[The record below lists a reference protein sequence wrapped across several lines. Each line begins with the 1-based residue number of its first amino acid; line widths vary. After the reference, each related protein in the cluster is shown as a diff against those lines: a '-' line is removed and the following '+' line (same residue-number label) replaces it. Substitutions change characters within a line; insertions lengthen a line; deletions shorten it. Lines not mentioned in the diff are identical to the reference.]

1 MKKQNYNIL
10 FVSFCI
16 IGGKL
21 ISFLFN
27 AICGYYYGAGTISD
41 AFIMA
46 HSIPT
51 LLFEGISAALI
62 TCYIPLYFNYKKDNS
77 ELICN
82 FNSNLTSISFFLS
95 IALTIFYFIFRHPIN
110 NLYANGFDE
119 SKLALLDKFSAII
132 IWSVPFIG
140 VNSILRAYLQVN
152 NHKALS
158 STSQLISYSVLIIF
172 LIVFFPNPLSLAW
185 GTLFG
190 NILCFIIFLIAAKAK
205 GYEYKIYLS
214 LKDNYI
220 KPLAIM
226 VTPIICSTLVS
237 DLASIV
243 DKFFASYYSEGIVTS
258 LTYGYQLSFAI
269 QGIVST
275 SLLIIVYPE
284 MAKSVAQKNLER
296 LNNQIYSCIEIITWI
311 VLPLITGGIVL
322 AYPLIDL
329 LFGHGN
335 FSDNNV
341 RTTAFIFS
349 GYILGVLPMSIKHV
363 GDRTCFALGKTRLAM
378 ITTII
383 IVISNIILDATLPLY
398 FGYIGLV
405 IATDISILIGC
416 ITVFLFIRTTSSNLS
431 LRKLLFT
438 MVRPLL
444 SSVIMGIFVSFTY
457 NLICE
462 NSPFATYHTV
472 LILSI
477 CICAGIISYLGIS
490 ILFFKHR
497 VFAVISDIKK
507 L

>member
-1 MKKQNYNIL
+1 MKKINYSIL
-10 FVSFCI
+10 FVSSCI
-16 IGGKL
+16 VSGKL

-62 TCYIPLYFNYKKDNS
+62 TCYIPLYFKYKKDNP
-77 ELICN
+77 ELIRN
-82 FNSNLTSISFFLS
+82 FNSNLTNISFSLS
-95 IALTIFYFIFRHPIN
+95 IALTVFYFVFRHQIN
-110 NLYANGFDE
+110 SLYANGFDE
-119 SKLALLDKFSAII
+119 SSLALLDKFSAII

-158 STSQLISYSVLIIF
+158 STTQLISYSVLIIF

-190 NILCFIIFLIAAKAK
+190 NILCFIIFLIAAKTN
-205 GYEYKIYLS
+205 GYKYKVYFS
-214 LKDNYI
+214 LKDNYV

-226 VTPIICSTLVS
+226 VAPIICSTLAS

-243 DKFFASYYSEGIVTS
+243 DKFFASYFSEGIVTS

-275 SLLIIVYPE
+275 SLLIVVYPE
-284 MAKSVAQKNLER
+284 MSKSIAKRDLYSF
-296 LNNQIYSCIEIITWI
+296 NNQIYSCIEIITWI

-322 AYPLIDL
+322 AHPLIDI

-335 FSDNNV
+335 FTDYNV
-341 RTTAFIFS
+341 KTTTLIFS
-349 GYILGVLPMSIKHV
+349 GYLLGVLPMSLKHV
-363 GDRTCFALGKTRLAM
+363 GDRACFALGKTHLAM
-378 ITTII
+378 IATII
-383 IVISNIILDATLPLY
+383 IVISNIILDAILPLY
-398 FGYIGLV
+398 FGYMGLV

-416 ITVFLFIRTTSSNLS
+416 ITVFLLIRKPSSNLS
-431 LRKLLFT
+431 LKKLLFSIA
-438 MVRPLL
+438 RPLV
-444 SSVIMGIFVSFTY
+444 SCAVMGMLVFLTY
-457 NLICE
+457 NWLNGISSIGIY
-462 NSPFATYHTV
+462 NTV
-472 LILSI
+472 LI
-477 CICAGIISYLGIS
+477 CICVGIISYFGIS
-490 ILFFKHR
+490 ILLFKQR
-497 VFAVISDIKK
+497 VFTVISDIKK

>member
-1 MKKQNYNIL
+1 MKKQNYSVL

-16 IGGKL
+16 VGGKL

-62 TCYIPLYFNYKKDNS
+62 TCYIPLYFNYKNDNS
-77 ELICN
+77 ELMCN

-95 IALTIFYFIFRHPIN
+95 IALTIFYFIFRHQIN

-119 SKLALLDKFSAII
+119 SSLALLDKLSAII

-152 NHKALS
+152 DHKALS
-158 STSQLISYSVLIIF
+158 SASQLISYSVLIVF
-172 LIVFFPNPLSLAW
+172 LIVFFPDPLSLAW

-190 NILCFIIFLIAAKAK
+190 NILCFIIFLIVAKK
-205 GYEYKIYLS
+205 NGYKYKVYFS
-214 LKDNYI
+214 LKDNYV
-220 KPLAIM
+220 KPLTIM
-226 VTPIICSTLVS
+226 VAPIICSTLAS

-243 DKFFASYYSEGIVTS
+243 DKFFASYFSEGIVTS

-275 SLLIIVYPE
+275 SLLIVVYPE
-284 MAKSVAQKNLER
+284 MSKSIAQKDLDSF
-296 LNNQIYSCIEIITWI
+296 NNQIYSCIEIITWV
-311 VLPLITGGIVL
+311 VLPIIAGGIVL
-322 AYPLIDL
+322 ANPLIDI

-335 FSDNNV
+335 FSDYNV
-341 RTTAFIFS
+341 ETTAFIFS
-349 GYILGVLPMSIKHV
+349 GYLLGVLPMSLKHV

-383 IVISNIILDATLPLY
+383 IVVFNIILDAILQLY
-398 FGYIGLV
+398 LGYMGLV
-405 IATDISILIGC
+405 IATDLSILIGC
-416 ITVFLFIRTTSSNLS
+416 IAIFLLLRKTSSNLS
-431 LRKLLFT
+431 LKKLLFT
-438 MVRPLL
+438 IARPLL
-444 SSVIMGIFVSFTY
+444 SSVLMGILVFLTY
-457 NLICE
+457 NWLDEIL
-462 NSPFATYHTV
+462 SSGVYHSL

-477 CICAGIISYLGIS
+477 CICVGILSYFGIN
-490 ILFFKHR
+490 ILLFKR
-497 VFAVISDIKK
+497 KVFSVISDIKK